1 MNSLQ
6 FNYAKYESKFKIP
19 FQTAKSTLHS
29 RKGIIITLKNKEGI
43 TGIGEAA
50 PLPEF
55 GSETFEQ
62 AEEAIK
68 NFKLDLKIDINN
80 FIESL
85 QENLPNLE
93 SLPAAKHGIEQS
105 IINLICNE
113 KKVNFFTLINR
124 NFKKEINV
132 NALIGFDSPQNTALL
147 ANDFM
152 ADGFKTLKI
161 KIGRD
166 NFNED
171 LNCLNAVREFA
182 KDKINLRVD
191 VNGKW
196 SLSQAKENMKFLEQY
211 NLEYIEQ
218 PVNNIEDFIELSQ
231 ISKIPLAADESIRN
245 IKDAENFISRK
256 AASVLI
262 LKPMMLGGVINTV
275 KIMDFAKAN
284 NIKTIITTSLES
296 VVGRTFAILA
306 AAMNVTDS
314 AHGLNTGRLFEDD
327 LADDPFPVL
336 NGKINLVR

>member
-6 FNYAKYESKFKIP
+6 FNYAKYESTFKFP
-19 FQTAKSTLHS
+19 FQTAKSTLYS
-29 RKGIIITLKNKEGI
+29 RKGIIITLKNTVGI

-62 AEEAIK
+62 AEEAIR
-68 NFKLDLKIDINN
+68 NFKLDLKLDINN

-85 QENLPNLE
+85 QENLPDLDL
-93 SLPAAKHGIEQS
+93 LPAAKHGIEQS

-124 NFKKEINV
+124 DFKKEINV
-132 NALIGFDSPQNTALL
+132 NALIGFNSPQNSALL
-147 ANDFM
+147 AHDFM
-152 ADGFKTLKI
+152 EDGFETIKI
-161 KIGRD
+161 KIGRE

-171 LNCLNAVREFA
+171 LNCLNAVREVV
-182 KDKINLRVD
+182 KDKINLRAD

-196 SLSQAKENMKFLEQY
+196 SLSQAKGNIKLLEQY

-218 PVNNIEDFIELSQ
+218 PLNKIEDFLELSQ

-245 IKDAENFISRK
+245 LNDAENFITQK

-262 LKPMMLGGVINTV
+262 LKPMMLGGIINTIQ
-275 KIMDFAKAN
+275 IMDLAKAK

-306 AAMNVTDS
+306 AAMNETDS

-327 LADDPFPVL
+327 LAEDPFPVL

>member
-1 MNSLQ
+1 MNNLQ
-6 FNYAKYESKFKIP
+6 FNYAKYESKFRNP
-19 FQTAKSTLHS
+19 FQTAKSTLYN
-29 RKGIIITLKNKEGI
+29 RKGIIITLKNAEGT

-55 GSETFEQ
+55 GSETFKQ
-62 AEEAIK
+62 SEEAIK

-80 FIESL
+80 FIEGL

-113 KKVNFFTLINR
+113 KKVNLFTLINR
-124 NFKKEINV
+124 DFKKEINV
-132 NALIGFDSPQNTALL
+132 NALIGFNSPQNSALL
-147 ANDFM
+147 AHDFM
-152 ADGFKTLKI
+152 KDGFETIKI

-171 LNCLNAVREFA
+171 LNCLNGIREIV
-182 KDKINLRVD
+182 KDKIKLRVD

-196 SLSQAKENMKFLEQY
+196 SLSQAKENIKLLEQY

-218 PVNNIEDFIELSQ
+218 PVNKIENFAELSQ
-231 ISKIPLAADESIRN
+231 TSKIPLAADESIRN
-245 IKDAENFISRK
+245 INDAENFIVKK

-262 LKPMMLGGVINTV
+262 LKPMMLGGVINTI
-275 KIMDFAKAN
+275 KIMDLAKTK

-306 AAMNVTDS
+306 AALNETDS

-327 LADDPFPVL
+327 LAEDPFPVL